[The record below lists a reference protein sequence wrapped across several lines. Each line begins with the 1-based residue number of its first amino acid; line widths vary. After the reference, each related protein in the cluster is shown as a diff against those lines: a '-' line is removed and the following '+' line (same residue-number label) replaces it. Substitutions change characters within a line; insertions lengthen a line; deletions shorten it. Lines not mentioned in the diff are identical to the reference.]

1 MTTSQ
6 LPRLPL
12 QIKYKSNTT
21 TFSLLMSAILLK
33 NARKV
38 KKIKKNKD
46 IPSCKLLW
54 DEKLAT
60 HLLGMSKNLKMKRCS
75 FVIVSRVSTNR

>member
-38 KKIKKNKD
+38 KKRKK
-46 IPSCKLLW
+46 
-54 DEKLAT
+54 
-60 HLLGMSKNLKMKRCS
+60 KRYTILQTSVGRETGNS
-75 FVIVSRVSTNR
+75 FTGNVQEPQNEEMQFRNCE